1 MAIVADAGALIAL
14 DRGDRAVAARIDA
27 AQRRGVQ
34 VVTSSACV
42 AQVWRDGG
50 GRQSRLAR
58 LLKGIDERPLD
69 PVTSRNVGEL
79 CARAGTSDVVDAHV
93 ASLAKAGDV
102 VLMSDDRDLTA
113 LLAAARVRALV
124 IHC

>member
-58 LLKGIDERPLD
+58 LLKGIDEHPLD
-69 PVTSRNVGEL
+69 PGTSRNVGEL
-79 CARAGTSDVVDAHV
+79 CASAGTSDVVDAHV

-102 VLMSDDRDLTA
+102 VLTSDDRDLTA